1 MNENVIHT
9 TQRKYEKLDPTN
21 DAFLFDR
28 IFLFSVAFRNK
39 PLNQMLQLQLNS
51 AKNCH

>member
-9 TQRKYEKLDPTN
+9 TQGKYEKLDHIN
-21 DAFLFDR
+21 DALLFDR

-39 PLNQMLQLQLNS
+39 PLNEMLQLQLNS
-51 AKNCH
+51 AKYCH